1 MTKPFDSVNSA
12 INAALVRGHFF
23 RPILEDP
30 ILDARFCAYSL
41 LGPSAELSLAFF
53 PITITGRI
61 TLLFLVATLLHLDI
75 ALVSLFFGKQ
85 AGPP

>member
-41 LGPSAELSLAFF
+41 LGPSAELSLAC
-53 PITITGRI
+53 
-61 TLLFLVATLLHLDI
+61 
-75 ALVSLFFGKQ
+75 
-85 AGPP
+85 